1 MRAFL
6 FEQSIAAPLLQT
18 AEFEQLTMSLPH
30 ESRNSAG
37 WRVPRY
43 DTETLEGM
51 MEDKTP
57 EAQLPSIIDASASRS
72 PQSASE
78 PLSDHGYLR
87 YLEELQN
94 QHTMP
99 PPVTPAADDAHQQLL
114 DSIDLALKHRPFRK
128 PNWKPSARRNKNIK
142 QIIGEASRKE
152 ASVLAT
158 QNNSGTSTP
167 MPLGSAIGTGAATPL
182 PTNGTLSHPNI
193 AQAAQNLSTLV
204 LERNLQASMS
214 SGPVATYT
222 NIESAPSLHP
232 AHQKPYCDIT
242 GLPAP
247 YTDPKTRLR
256 YHNKEVFDV
265 VRSLPQGVAEK
276 YLEARGAHV
285 VLK

>member
-1 MRAFL
+1 MNKESQKYRDLAGL
-6 FEQSIAAPLLQT
+6 RE
-18 AEFEQLTMSLPH
+18 TM
-30 ESRNSAG
+30 EN
-37 WRVPRY
+37 
-43 DTETLEGM
+43 E
-51 MEDKTP
+51 TP
-57 EAQLPSIIDASASRS
+57 EARLPSVLDASAVMPRN
-72 PQSASE
+72 PQLPPE
-78 PLSDHGYLR
+78 PLSAALTDCGYIN
-87 YLEELQN
+87 YLEELQSQQN
-94 QHTMP
+94 MP
-99 PPVTPAADDAHQQLL
+99 PPVPASVDDAHQQLL
-114 DSIDLALKHRPFRK
+114 DSIDLALKPRPFRN

-142 QIIGEASRKE
+142 QILGEASRKE

-167 MPLGSAIGTGAATPL
+167 MPLGSAMGTGAATPL

-204 LERNLQASMS
+204 LERNLQASMA
-214 SGPVATYT
+214 SGPVVTYT
-222 NIESAPSLHP
+222 NIEAAPSLHP

-256 YHNKEVFDV
+256 YHNKEVFEV